1 MHHMWVNARLRPTVR
16 VARVLGRFPRLTRPG
31 LNRAGGCA
39 FGVDGGCGSRDFHSP
54 RSTVSV
60 VGRVIAPR
68 VNRGARRGV
77 MVCDG
82 HMNAQT
88 LERPVL
94 DEPQLNAANR
104 CDACGARAWVRA
116 TMPSGGQLYFCGHH
130 ANEHLPSLVG
140 GGAQILDERHF
151 MND

>member
-1 MHHMWVNARLRPTVR
+1 MEPCSFGATGARGAGSGMLSTIDEAGAGSRWWRAVSGM
-16 VARVLGRFPRLTRPG
+16 LGLSLERFPLPHFIVPT
-31 LNRAGGCA
+31 
-39 FGVDGGCGSRDFHSP
+39 FG
-54 RSTVSV
+54 RS
-60 VGRVIAPR
+60 IAPR
-68 VNRGARRGV
+68 VNRGARGGV
-77 MVCDG
+77 RVCDG
-82 HMNAQT
+82 SMNAQT

-94 DEPQLNAANR
+94 DEPQLTAANR

-140 GGAQILDERHF
+140 AGAQILDERHF

>member
-1 MHHMWVNARLRPTVR
+1 MD
-16 VARVLGRFPRLTRPG
+16 TRGGGPI
-31 LNRAGGCA
+31 LPHRERWAGG
-39 FGVDGGCGSRDFHSP
+39 GQ
-54 RSTVSV
+54 
-60 VGRVIAPR
+60 IAPP
-68 VNRGARRGV
+68 VNRGARGGV

-82 HMNAQT
+82 SMNAQT

-94 DEPQLNAANR
+94 DEPQLTAANR

-140 GGAQILDERHF
+140 VGAQILDERHF

>member
-1 MHHMWVNARLRPTVR
+1 MGQRSFVANGAR
-16 VARVLGRFPRLTRPG
+16 G
-31 LNRAGGCA
+31 AGSGTISTIDEA
-39 FGVDGGCGSRDFHSP
+39 GAGSRWRARFRGGSRLWLECFPLP

-60 VGRVIAPR
+60 VGRSIAPR

-82 HMNAQT
+82 SMNAQT
-88 LERPVL
+88 LERPIL

>member
-1 MHHMWVNARLRPTVR
+1 MLSTIDEAGARSRWWVAFRGL
-16 VARVLGRFPRLTRPG
+16 LGLIEGGFALPRFIVS
-31 LNRAGGCA
+31 A
-39 FGVDGGCGSRDFHSP
+39 CG
-54 RSTVSV
+54 RS
-60 VGRVIAPR
+60 IAPR

-82 HMNAQT
+82 SMNAQT

-94 DEPQLNAANR
+94 DEPQLSAANR

-116 TMPSGGQLYFCGHH
+116 TMPSGGQLFFCGHH

-140 GGAQILDERHF
+140 AGAQILDERHF

>member
-1 MHHMWVNARLRPTVR
+1 MGQRSFVANGARGAGSGTLSTIDEAGAGSRWWVAFRG
-16 VARVLGRFPRLTRPG
+16 VLGAASGGFAHPRF
-31 LNRAGGCA
+31 
-39 FGVDGGCGSRDFHSP
+39 D
-54 RSTVSV
+54 VSACELS
-60 VGRVIAPR
+60 IAPR
-68 VNRGARRGV
+68 VNRGARRGA

-82 HMNAQT
+82 SMNAQT

-94 DEPQLNAANR
+94 NEPQLTAANR
-104 CDACGARAWVRA
+104 CDTCGARAWVRA

>member
-1 MHHMWVNARLRPTVR
+1 MGQRSFVANGARGAGSGMLSTIDEAGARSRWGRTVSGM
-16 VARVLGRFPRLTRPG
+16 LGLSLERFPLPRFIVS
-31 LNRAGGCA
+31 A
-39 FGVDGGCGSRDFHSP
+39 CG
-54 RSTVSV
+54 RS
-60 VGRVIAPR
+60 IAPR
-68 VNRGARRGV
+68 VNRGARGGV

-82 HMNAQT
+82 SMNAQT

-94 DEPQLNAANR
+94 DEPQLSAANR

>member
-1 MHHMWVNARLRPTVR
+1 
-16 VARVLGRFPRLTRPG
+16 
-31 LNRAGGCA
+31 
-39 FGVDGGCGSRDFHSP
+39 
-54 RSTVSV
+54 
-60 VGRVIAPR
+60 
-68 VNRGARRGV
+68 

-82 HMNAQT
+82 RMNAQT

-94 DEPQLNAANR
+94 DEPQLSAANR

-140 GGAQILDERHF
+140 AGAQILDELHL
-151 MND
+151 MNDCLHRTRLGGTHGCEARGGTNGSRPLAISSQFPPATPVGTVRTLVTLCWCGCCPRCLVSFAIDGVV

>member
-1 MHHMWVNARLRPTVR
+1 
-16 VARVLGRFPRLTRPG
+16 
-31 LNRAGGCA
+31 
-39 FGVDGGCGSRDFHSP
+39 
-54 RSTVSV
+54 
-60 VGRVIAPR
+60 
-68 VNRGARRGV
+68 

-82 HMNAQT
+82 FMNAQT

-94 DEPQLNAANR
+94 DEPQLSAANR

-140 GGAQILDERHF
+140 AGAQILDERHF
-151 MND
+151 MNDCLHRTRLGGTNGLQVRAGAKGSPPAFRRTANPYLPSNHRNHIAQRVKGD

>member
-1 MHHMWVNARLRPTVR
+1 MGAASEAAHVGVSGVSSALPG
-16 VARVLGRFPRLTRPG
+16 GRG
-31 LNRAGGCA
+31 AGTA
-39 FGVDGGCGSRDFHSP
+39 
-54 RSTVSV
+54 
-60 VGRVIAPR
+60 IAPP
-68 VNRGARRGV
+68 VNRGARHGS

-82 HMNAQT
+82 SMNAQT

-140 GGAQILDERHF
+140 AGAQILDERHF

>member
-1 MHHMWVNARLRPTVR
+1 MANGARGAGSGMLSTIDEAGARSRWWVLFRTGSGLW
-16 VARVLGRFPRLTRPG
+16 LECFPL
-31 LNRAGGCA
+31 
-39 FGVDGGCGSRDFHSP
+39 P

-60 VGRVIAPR
+60 VGRAIAPR
-68 VNRGARRGV
+68 VNRGARRGA

-82 HMNAQT
+82 SMNAQT

>member
-1 MHHMWVNARLRPTVR
+1 MGGRSFVANGARGAGSGMLSTIDEA
-16 VARVLGRFPRLTRPG
+16 VAESRWWARFRGGRVLWLEAVPL
-31 LNRAGGCA
+31 
-39 FGVDGGCGSRDFHSP
+39 P
-54 RSTVSV
+54 RSNVSM

-82 HMNAQT
+82 SMNAQT
-88 LERPVL
+88 LERPIL

-140 GGAQILDERHF
+140 AGAQILDERHF

>member
-1 MHHMWVNARLRPTVR
+1 MANGARGAGSGTLSTIDEAGAGPRWWAPFR
-16 VARVLGRFPRLTRPG
+16 VALTVASRG
-31 LNRAGGCA
+31 LTLPLFIVSA
-39 FGVDGGCGSRDFHSP
+39 CGLS
-54 RSTVSV
+54 
-60 VGRVIAPR
+60 IAPR

-82 HMNAQT
+82 SMNAQT

-94 DEPQLNAANR
+94 DEPQLSAANR

>member
-1 MHHMWVNARLRPTVR
+1 MRAHS
-16 VARVLGRFPRLTRPG
+16 GR
-31 LNRAGGCA
+31 
-39 FGVDGGCGSRDFHSP
+39 VDGCFERVDTLLFHC
-54 RSTVSV
+54 
-60 VGRVIAPR
+60 VGVWLSIAPR
-68 VNRGARRGV
+68 VNRGARGGV

-82 HMNAQT
+82 SMNAQT

-94 DEPQLNAANR
+94 NEPQLTAANR

-140 GGAQILDERHF
+140 VGAQILDERHF

>member
-1 MHHMWVNARLRPTVR
+1 MGQRSFVANGARGAGSGMLSTIDEAG
-16 VARVLGRFPRLTRPG
+16 ARSRCWAAFRELLGGASGGFAFSRFIVSACG
-31 LNRAGGCA
+31 L
-39 FGVDGGCGSRDFHSP
+39 S
-54 RSTVSV
+54 
-60 VGRVIAPR
+60 IAPR
-68 VNRGARRGV
+68 VNRGARGGV

-82 HMNAQT
+82 SMNAQT

-94 DEPQLNAANR
+94 DEPQLTAANR

>member
-1 MHHMWVNARLRPTVR
+1 MGERSFVANGAR
-16 VARVLGRFPRLTRPG
+16 G
-31 LNRAGGCA
+31 AGSGTLCTIDEA
-39 FGVDGGCGSRDFHSP
+39 GAGSRWWLHFWGGWTLWLMGFLLP
-54 RSTVSV
+54 RSNVSV

-68 VNRGARRGV
+68 VNRGARRGT

-82 HMNAQT
+82 SMNAQT

>member
-1 MHHMWVNARLRPTVR
+1 MGERSFVANGARGAGSGMLSTIDEAGAESRWWARFRDGSRLRLV
-16 VARVLGRFPRLTRPG
+16 GFPL
-31 LNRAGGCA
+31 
-39 FGVDGGCGSRDFHSP
+39 P
-54 RSTVSV
+54 RTAVSAY
-60 VGRVIAPR
+60 GRVIAPR
-68 VNRGARRGV
+68 VNRGARCQA

-82 HMNAQT
+82 SMNAQT

-116 TMPSGGQLYFCGHH
+116 TMPSGGQLYFCVHH

>member
-1 MHHMWVNARLRPTVR
+1 MTLP
-16 VARVLGRFPRLTRPG
+16 RF
-31 LNRAGGCA
+31 
-39 FGVDGGCGSRDFHSP
+39 D
-54 RSTVSV
+54 VSACELS
-60 VGRVIAPR
+60 IAPR
-68 VNRGARRGV
+68 VNRGARGGV

-82 HMNAQT
+82 SMNAQT

-94 DEPQLNAANR
+94 DEPQLSAANR

-140 GGAQILDERHF
+140 AGAQILDERHF

>member
-1 MHHMWVNARLRPTVR
+1 MVSTVVR
-16 VARVLGRFPRLTRPG
+16 DCAPG
-31 LNRAGGCA
+31 EQGCAGG
-39 FGVDGGCGSRDFHSP
+39 GS
-54 RSTVSV
+54 
-60 VGRVIAPR
+60 
-68 VNRGARRGV
+68 

-82 HMNAQT
+82 SMKAQI

-94 DEPQLNAANR
+94 DEPQLSAANR

-140 GGAQILDERHF
+140 AGAQILDERHF

>member
-1 MHHMWVNARLRPTVR
+1 MANGAR
-16 VARVLGRFPRLTRPG
+16 G
-31 LNRAGGCA
+31 AGSGMLSTIDEA
-39 FGVDGGCGSRDFHSP
+39 GAGSRWWAHFRGGSGLRLEGFPLP

-60 VGRVIAPR
+60 VGRAIAPR

-82 HMNAQT
+82 SMNAQT

>member
-1 MHHMWVNARLRPTVR
+1 
-16 VARVLGRFPRLTRPG
+16 
-31 LNRAGGCA
+31 
-39 FGVDGGCGSRDFHSP
+39 
-54 RSTVSV
+54 
-60 VGRVIAPR
+60 
-68 VNRGARRGV
+68 

-82 HMNAQT
+82 RMKAQI

-94 DEPQLNAANR
+94 DEPQLSAANR

-116 TMPSGGQLYFCGHH
+116 TMPSGGQLYVWGHH

-140 GGAQILDERHF
+140 GGAQILAARHF

>member
-1 MHHMWVNARLRPTVR
+1 MEPCSFGATGARGAGSGMLSTIDEA
-16 VARVLGRFPRLTRPG
+16 VARSRWWVAFRGLLGLAEGGFVLPRFIVSACGR
-31 LNRAGGCA
+31 
-39 FGVDGGCGSRDFHSP
+39 S
-54 RSTVSV
+54 
-60 VGRVIAPR
+60 IAPR
-68 VNRGARRGV
+68 VNRGARRGA

-82 HMNAQT
+82 SMNAQT

-94 DEPQLNAANR
+94 NEPQLTAANR

-140 GGAQILDERHF
+140 AGAQILDERHF
-151 MND
+151 MNG

>member
-1 MHHMWVNARLRPTVR
+1 MERRSFGATGARGAGSGTLSTINEAGAESRWWARFRGRRGLRFE
-16 VARVLGRFPRLTRPG
+16 GFPLP
-31 LNRAGGCA
+31 
-39 FGVDGGCGSRDFHSP
+39 H
-54 RSTVSV
+54 STVSA
-60 VGRVIAPR
+60 VGPVIAPR

-94 DEPQLNAANR
+94 NEPQLSAANR

-140 GGAQILDERHF
+140 SGAQILDERHF

>member
-1 MHHMWVNARLRPTVR
+1 MANGARGAGSAMLSTIDEAGARSRWWARFRGGSGLR
-16 VARVLGRFPRLTRPG
+16 LEGFPL
-31 LNRAGGCA
+31 L
-39 FGVDGGCGSRDFHSP
+39 

-60 VGRVIAPR
+60 VGRAIAPR

-82 HMNAQT
+82 SMNAQT

>member
-1 MHHMWVNARLRPTVR
+1 
-16 VARVLGRFPRLTRPG
+16 
-31 LNRAGGCA
+31 
-39 FGVDGGCGSRDFHSP
+39 
-54 RSTVSV
+54 
-60 VGRVIAPR
+60 
-68 VNRGARRGV
+68 

-82 HMNAQT
+82 SMKAQI

-94 DEPQLNAANR
+94 DEPQLSAANR
-104 CDACGARAWVRA
+104 CDACCARAWVRA

-140 GGAQILDERHF
+140 AGAQILDERHF

>member
-1 MHHMWVNARLRPTVR
+1 
-16 VARVLGRFPRLTRPG
+16 
-31 LNRAGGCA
+31 
-39 FGVDGGCGSRDFHSP
+39 
-54 RSTVSV
+54 
-60 VGRVIAPR
+60 
-68 VNRGARRGV
+68 

-82 HMNAQT
+82 SMNAQT

-94 DEPQLNAANR
+94 DEPQLSAANR

-140 GGAQILDERHF
+140 GGAQILDKRRARNNEKQPPRSGGTQSGKTRVGTNGSPPAAHTSVALLTIPETTPQSH
-151 MND
+151 

>member
-1 MHHMWVNARLRPTVR
+1 MEPCSFVATGARGAGSGMLSTIDEAGAGARWWLAFRGVLS
-16 VARVLGRFPRLTRPG
+16 VAPGGFALPRF
-31 LNRAGGCA
+31 
-39 FGVDGGCGSRDFHSP
+39 D
-54 RSTVSV
+54 VSACELS
-60 VGRVIAPR
+60 IAPR
-68 VNRGARRGV
+68 VNRGARGGV

-82 HMNAQT
+82 SMNAQT

-94 DEPQLNAANR
+94 DEPQLSAANR

>member
-1 MHHMWVNARLRPTVR
+1 MGQRSFVANGAR
-16 VARVLGRFPRLTRPG
+16 G
-31 LNRAGGCA
+31 AGSGTLSTIDEA
-39 FGVDGGCGSRDFHSP
+39 GTGSRWWVRFRGGRGLWLEGFPLP

-60 VGRVIAPR
+60 VGRSIAPR
-68 VNRGARRGV
+68 VNRGARHGV
-77 MVCDG
+77 MMCDG
-82 HMNAQT
+82 SMNAQT

>member
-1 MHHMWVNARLRPTVR
+1 MANGARGAGSGTLSTIDEAGAGSRWWVRFRGVLA
-16 VARVLGRFPRLTRPG
+16 VAS
-31 LNRAGGCA
+31 GGCA
-39 FGVDGGCGSRDFHSP
+39 LPHFVVSACG
-54 RSTVSV
+54 RS
-60 VGRVIAPR
+60 IAPR
-68 VNRGARRGV
+68 VNRGAQGRV

-82 HMNAQT
+82 SMNAQT

-94 DEPQLNAANR
+94 DEPQLSAANR

>member
-1 MHHMWVNARLRPTVR
+1 M
-16 VARVLGRFPRLTRPG
+16 
-31 LNRAGGCA
+31 
-39 FGVDGGCGSRDFHSP
+39 
-54 RSTVSV
+54 
-60 VGRVIAPR
+60 VGRAIAPR
-68 VNRGARRGV
+68 VNRGAQRGV

-82 HMNAQT
+82 SMNAQT

-140 GGAQILDERHF
+140 AGAQILDERHF